1 MRIHQEW
8 TTGGFELPP
17 LAPATS
23 VFPTRGYLELWW
35 RHFGSG
41 DLSVVEDGNALLAL
55 WRSPDGVVG
64 FVGDEDLT
72 DYHSPLGSG
81 AGSLLGNYLAGLPA
95 GTRFRFDSLPLEA
108 VEELAAGLGTRA
120 VTTRHEAAFR
130 IALPAHFDDF
140 LAGLSK
146 KERHELRRKHRRFV
160 EAAGDPQWLEGQ
172 PDPVG
177 IFVGLH
183 RMAEGKKGRFM
194 TAEREAF
201 FRDLAALPG
210 ARIDILAGEAGTP
223 VAAAIGF
230 EDGDAY
236 YLYNSA
242 YDPAAAAL
250 SPGIVLL
257 WMLFGAT
264 IAAGI
269 TIFDFLKGDEA
280 YKLRLGAEARPL
292 YVLEGST

>member
-8 TTGGFELPP
+8 TTAGFNLPP

-35 RHFGSG
+35 RHFGRG
-41 DLSVVEDGNALLAL
+41 ELSLVEDGAALVPLWHAL
-55 WRSPDGVVG
+55 DGTVA

-72 DYHSPLGSG
+72 DYHTPLGTG
-81 AGSLLGNYLAGLPA
+81 AGTLLGAFVSQLPS
-95 GTRFRFDSLPLEA
+95 GTRFRFDSLPAEA
-108 VEELAAGLGTRA
+108 AHELAAGLGSGIA
-120 VTTRHEAAFR
+120 AMPHEDAFR
-130 IALPAHFDDF
+130 IALPSDLESF
-140 LAGLSK
+140 LAGLRK

-160 EAAGDPQWLEGQ
+160 EAAGSPQLVE
-172 PDPVG
+172 PADPVG
-177 IFVGLH
+177 VFVGLH
-183 RMAEGKKGRFM
+183 RKAEGKKGRFM
-194 TAEREAF
+194 TAEREVF

-210 ARIDILAGEAGTP
+210 ARIDILAGADGAP

-230 EDGDAY
+230 EDAEAY

-242 YDPAAAAL
+242 YDPAAAAV

-257 WMLFGAT
+257 WMLFGAAIT
-264 IAAGI
+264 AGI
-269 TIFDFLKGDEA
+269 PIFDFLKGDEA

-292 YVLEGST
+292 YLLEGTT